1 MSTKKPQSKG
11 FNSVAV
17 SPDGLRVAGGSD
29 DFSIHLLDVNT
40 GELQTVM
47 SGHDAWVY
55 CLSWSPNSC
64 IIASASRDRSVRLW
78 DVTTAESLQ
87 HSLEL
92 HARGC
97 DDQVSADAEAQSPR
111 DDDLKKKPEKRRES
125 PEGGLFARGDAIF
138 AFGRKAVGNVKS
150 KVMHAMEETM
160 EKVGDQLGDRLE
172 MFGDLAD
179 AAQALDSVEHV
190 LKWCVKCAE

>member
-29 DFSIHLLDVNT
+29 DFSIHLWDVNT
-40 GELQTVM
+40 GELQTAM
-47 SGHDAWVY
+47 SGHGAWVY

-97 DDQVSADAEAQSPR
+97 DLQSADAEAQSPR
-111 DDDLKKKPEKRRES
+111 HDDLEKKPEKGSKS

-138 AFGRKAVGNVKS
+138 AFGRKAMGNVKS

-160 EKVGDQLGDRLE
+160 DKVGDQLGDRLE
-172 MFGDLAD
+172 IFGDFAD
-179 AAQALDSVEHV
+179 AAQVLDSFEHV
-190 LKWCVKCAE
+190 LKWCVKFAE